1 MSELRFAW
9 DPRKAA
15 QNLRKH
21 GVSFSEAETVF
32 SDERALLIDDPD
44 HSEEEDRFLL
54 LGLSSGAS
62 VARRLPQL
70 PEQRH
75 GHSAHL
81 GLESDSDGTSAIHP
95 QVSLMRKSY
104 DFSKGRPNPYAKL
117 LKRPVT
123 IRLDTATIDYFKQ
136 LARAEDI
143 PYQTLINLYLRDC
156 AAHQRRLDLTW
167 RARRPGAA

>member
-1 MSELRFAW
+1 
-9 DPRKAA
+9 
-15 QNLRKH
+15 
-21 GVSFSEAETVF
+21 
-32 SDERALLIDDPD
+32 
-44 HSEEEDRFLL
+44 
-54 LGLSSGAS
+54 
-62 VARRLPQL
+62 
-70 PEQRH
+70 
-75 GHSAHL
+75 
-81 GLESDSDGTSAIHP
+81 
-95 QVSLMRKSY
+95 MRKSY